1 MRIRKRF
8 KHVLM
13 TTGMLAAAVVAVPML
28 AGGAS
33 AAGPALPTLTTK
45 PTGPVQNCRLIPFDK
60 AEAFKSSTGQV
71 TLVVTGV
78 APTSGTTVKLVP
90 LVYIRQPEY
99 WGIEVIGCTP
109 AITLPVLT
117 PWAVKQDVTGTV
129 GTAGLEVIG
138 SNQSVKITLAPSK
151 SDG

>member
-1 MRIRKRF
+1 MRIRTRIRQSLLTAG
-8 KHVLM
+8 V
-13 TTGMLAAAVVAVPML
+13 LAAAAVAVPVL

-33 AAGPALPTLTTK
+33 AAGTVRPK
-45 PTGPVQNCRLIPFDK
+45 PTTGPAQNCRLIPFDK
-60 AEAFKSSTGQV
+60 AEAFKATSGQV

-90 LVYIRQPEY
+90 LVYVRQPEY
-99 WGIEVIGCTP
+99 WGIQVIGCTP
-109 AITLPVLT
+109 AITLPVIT